1 MLGSKDIRTIRF
13 SQFYALRLSLLMP
26 YNFLNRFFEVL
37 LDYVLITWNTFQW
50 KAIFFEL
57 IRCKNKFKKIYYDS
71 IFVTQ
76 KATLTKDIN
85 ATNQIRQLWWSQ
97 HFIALYRLILMI
109 PRFPYFQ
116 VLKYNNVDNSIRI
129 WNNQIAIVS
138 KRLLSC

>member
-1 MLGSKDIRTIRF
+1 MLGSKDIRSIRF

-26 YNFLNRFFEVL
+26 YNFLNKFFEVL

-57 IRCKNKFKKIYYDS
+57 IRCKNKFKNNYCDS

-76 KATLTKDIN
+76 KATLRKDIN
-85 ATNQIRQLWWSQ
+85 ATNQIRQLWLSQ

-138 KRLLSC
+138 KRFLLC

>member
-1 MLGSKDIRTIRF
+1 MLGFKDIGSKRF
-13 SQFYALRLSLLMP
+13 SWFYALRLMP
-26 YNFLNRFFEVL
+26 YNFSTQFFEVL

-57 IRCKNKFKKIYYDS
+57 IRCKNKFKKI
-71 IFVTQ
+71 Q

-116 VLKYNNVDNSIRI
+116 VLKNNGVDNSISLVRI

-138 KRLLSC
+138 